1 MKNSSLIEFAGLI
14 IFFAVYKLAPSDQST
29 RYASLALLVVL
40 AIQFWWYR
48 RNKVKMPTHV
58 WSLNLLALVF
68 LIPSIIFNSF
78 EFIRIKLMVVK
89 AIVFLVP
96 LGMLLF
102 GKNCLKV
109 LFGSLPGFETFSVQE
124 FDRLNLWMIVA
135 QGLGLAVST
144 YAFFHLDD
152 DAFLLFKTIWI
163 PIVSSLWIIPM
174 FVSVFRHELKK
185 QKEQSVLKKLDQEKL
200 AQAKLDQS
208 SHQD

>member
-200 AQAKLDQS
+200 AQTKLDQS

>member
-40 AIQFWWYR
+40 AIQYWWYR

-89 AIVFLVP
+89 AIMFVVP

-109 LFGSLPGFETFSVQE
+109 LFGSLPGFETFSLRE
-124 FDRLNLWMIVA
+124 FNRLNLWMIVA

-144 YAFFHLDD
+144 YAFFHLNDD
-152 DAFLLFKTIWI
+152 DFLLFKTIWI

-185 QKEQSVLKKLDQEKL
+185 QKEQSVLKKLDQ
-200 AQAKLDQS
+200 S